1 MAWDA
6 FTSMAVSVPSWSVN
20 SWTAS
25 SLVAKWVTE
34 PPLWAAPSAIF
45 SALAP
50 MAVYDMMNQGLASMP
65 SMAARAP
72 ML

>member
-34 PPLWAAPSAIF
+34 PPLWAAPSENRKF
-45 SALAP
+45 C
-50 MAVYDMMNQGLASMP
+50 
-65 SMAARAP
+65 
-72 ML
+72 